1 MNLTKN
7 NIEKL
12 SALEKIANGAMWWIG
27 SIPSLIAHTIFF
39 IVSFALPILGIVDF
53 DKNAFGAYYCR
64 FSGSYLS
71 RHLHSNVC

>member
-27 SIPSLIAHTIFF
+27 SIPSLIAHIFF
-39 IVSFALPILGIVDF
+39 IVSFALPILG
-53 DKNAFGAYYCR
+53 
-64 FSGSYLS
+64 L
-71 RHLHSNVC
+71 